1 MTIDPAQE
9 GVLIVSIM
17 SSQEYHDC
25 LHAYCCSNV
34 NFANV
39 STVHS
44 SLPDH
49 EGLLPAL
56 CHIDFHLGHFV
67 LQWRRTLLLSHP
79 ISSSVLLHLSSV
91 SVCLT
96 LWPGIRTPQSSSQ
109 TSTSQLNCESNT
121 TWCWGMVVFQITAL
135 KIIQLK
141 TWLRQSKLQEKKNLM
156 VSYLAHQC
164 KDFIFHLIQHVLI
177 SGECGVWKER
187 RGDVVREGWDSIFQ
201 FEIGKT
207 KHVKTHTS
215 VIFFLSNLWFNL
227 IITLLSV

>member
-1 MTIDPAQE
+1 MTIDPAPE
-9 GVLIVSIM
+9 GVLIVSIV

-34 NFANV
+34 

-44 SLPDH
+44 SLPDR

-56 CHIDFHLGHFV
+56 GHIDFHLGHFV

-121 TWCWGMVVFQITAL
+121 TGCWGMVVFQITAF

-141 TWLRQSKLQEKKNLM
+141 TRLRQSKLQEKKKNLM

-177 SGECGVWKER
+177 SGECSVWKER
-187 RGDVVREGWDSIFQ
+187 RGDVVREGEDSIFQ

-207 KHVKTHTS
+207 KHLKTHTS
-215 VIFFLSNLWFNL
+215 VIFFPFQSL
-227 IITLLSV
+227 V